1 MKLKLTPRLGHLVFG
16 LGSLLG
22 LAQSFPTAENLARLA
37 QSEGLTARQIHEHL
51 VELQQKRQL
60 FDPLNT
66 PVQVDGYHE
75 FQPPDLDGGDQR
87 GPCPGLNALA
97 NHGYLPRHGVVG
109 FLEVIGAITT
119 VFGMGV
125 DLATVLAIMGTVGVG
140 NPLSLKAGFSIGGK
154 STKSSNLL
162 GNLLGLLG
170 QPRGLEG
177 SHNWIEGDSSNT
189 RDDLYMTGDASTMNM
204 TLFMEVHD
212 LFEDKEALTMI
223 DLGNRAAQRLDY
235 SIATNPDFYYGP
247 YTGFIARNAGY
258 LFAGRLLSN
267 HCAEHP
273 RGGHLTKEVFE
284 SFWGVYKTDD
294 GKLEYKKGWE
304 RIPQNWY
311 RLVGDYGLVPLNLD
325 LVAWVAQHPQLASIG
340 GNMGE
345 VNTFAGVDLGNIT
358 GGVVNSLSL
367 LEGNNLVC
375 FTLEIVKTFA
385 PNSLSS
391 LFATLAKPLEMITDA
406 ISLPLLDL
414 DCPAFDDL
422 EEGGEDLIGNL
433 LKKFP
438 GAKKSGYA
446 F

>member
-1 MKLKLTPRLGHLVFG
+1 M
-16 LGSLLG
+16 
-22 LAQSFPTAENLARLA
+22 
-37 QSEGLTARQIHEHL
+37 
-51 VELQQKRQL
+51 
-60 FDPLNT
+60 
-66 PVQVDGYHE
+66 
-75 FQPPDLDGGDQR
+75 
-87 GPCPGLNALA
+87 
-97 NHGYLPRHGVVG
+97 
-109 FLEVIGAITT
+109 
-119 VFGMGV
+119 
-125 DLATVLAIMGTVGVG
+125 
-140 NPLSLKAGFSIGGK
+140 
-154 STKSSNLL
+154 
-162 GNLLGLLG
+162 
-170 QPRGLEG
+170 
-177 SHNWIEGDSSNT
+177 
-189 RDDLYMTGDASTMNM
+189 
-204 TLFMEVHD
+204 
-212 LFEDKEALTMI
+212 
-223 DLGNRAAQRLDY
+223 
-235 SIATNPDFYYGP
+235 
-247 YTGFIARNAGY
+247 
-258 LFAGRLLSN
+258 
-267 HCAEHP
+267 
-273 RGGHLTKEVFE
+273 FE

-325 LVAWVAQHPQLASIG
+325 LVAWVTQHPQLASIG

-433 LKKFP
+433 LEKFP